1 MIVTLTLS
9 NGIRVIHKY
18 TSSPVVCCGLTINTG
33 TRDELP
39 HEHGMAHFL
48 EHTLFK
54 GTSKRKAYHIN
65 NRLDNVGGEF
75 NAFTTK
81 EETVIQACV
90 ISSDFARAVELI
102 ADVTFDSIFPEHEI
116 EKEKQVIC
124 EEIDSYDDSPADL
137 IFDDFEDLLF
147 EGYPIGRNILGT
159 KKTVKNFS
167 TSDIMKFVT
176 RTYNTDQMVFSS
188 AGRISESRLKYYC
201 EKYFGEQTANLR
213 KFNRVK
219 PENYKV
225 FDKSVK
231 KKTHQSHVILGN
243 RAYDY
248 NDKRKTA
255 LSLLLNYLG
264 GPATNSVLNMSL
276 REKHGLVYTVEAG
289 YTPYNDTGNVTVYYA
304 TAESNAEKSYELV
317 TKELAKI
324 KTDCLSAYQLA
335 KAKKQFV
342 RQYIIAQEN
351 SEQMMQTMAKSMLSH
366 NHFEGTKTLI
376 KQIETITAP
385 DIRDL
390 ANEIFC
396 ADMISKLQIT

>member
-1 MIVTLTLS
+1 MIVTFALS
-9 NGIRVIHKY
+9 NGIRVIHKH
-18 TSSPVVCCGLTINTG
+18 TSSPVIFCGLTINTG
-33 TRDELP
+33 TRDEQES
-39 HEHGMAHFL
+39 EHGMAHFL

-54 GTSKRKAYHIN
+54 GTKKRKAYHIN

-90 ISSDFARAVELI
+90 TSSDFARAVELI
-102 ADVTFDSIFPEHEI
+102 ADVTFNSTFPEHEVM
-116 EKEKQVIC
+116 KEKQVIF

-147 EGYPIGRNILGT
+147 DGYPIGRNILGT

-167 TSDIMKFVT
+167 TADIMKFVA

-188 AGRISESRLKYYC
+188 IGRISDNKLKYYC

-213 KFNRVK
+213 KFSRVN
-219 PENYKV
+219 PENYTI
-225 FDKSVK
+225 FNKSVM

-248 NDKRKTA
+248 NDNRRTA

-289 YTPYNDTGNVTVYYA
+289 YTPYNDTGNVTLYYA
-304 TAESNAEKSYELV
+304 TAETNAEKSYDLV
-317 TKELAKI
+317 MKELAKI
-324 KTDCLSAYQLA
+324 KTDFLSVYQLA
-335 KAKKQFV
+335 KAKKQFIG
-342 RQYIIAQEN
+342 QYIIAQEN
-351 SEQMMQTMAKSMLSH
+351 SEQMMQTMGKSILSH
-366 NHFEGTKTLI
+366 NHFEGTKTLV
-376 KQIETITAP
+376 KEVENVTAAG
-385 DIRDL
+385 IRDV

-396 ADMISKLQIT
+396 SDMISKLEYM

>member
-1 MIVTLTLS
+1 MRI
-9 NGIRVIHKY
+9 IHKY
-18 TSSPVVCCGLTINTG
+18 TSSPVVFCGLTINTG
-33 TRDELP
+33 TRDEQDA
-39 HEHGMAHFL
+39 EHGMAHFL

-102 ADVTFDSIFPEHEI
+102 ADVTFNSIFPEHEI
-116 EKEKQVIC
+116 NKEKQVIF

-147 EGYPIGRNILGT
+147 DKYPIGRNILGT
-159 KKTVKNFS
+159 KKTVKKFLPE
-167 TSDIMKFVT
+167 DIMKFVA

-188 AGRISESRLKYYC
+188 AGKISVNRLKYCC
-201 EKYFGEQTANLR
+201 EKYFGEQAANLR
-213 KFNRVK
+213 NFNRIK
-219 PENYKV
+219 PENYNV
-225 FDKSVK
+225 FNKSVIK
-231 KKTHQSHVILGN
+231 KIHQNHVILGN

-248 NDKRKTA
+248 NDKHRTA
-255 LSLLLNYLG
+255 LSLLMNYLG

-276 REKHGLVYTVEAG
+276 REKYGLVYTAEAG
-289 YTPYNDTGNVTVYYA
+289 YTPYNDTGNVTLYYA
-304 TAESNAEKSYELV
+304 TSKTNAEQSYDLV
-317 TKELAKI
+317 MKEIAKV
-324 KTDCLSAYQLA
+324 KTDLLSVYQLT
-335 KAKKQFV
+335 KAKKQFT

-351 SEQMMQTMAKSMLSH
+351 SEQMMQTMGKNILSY
-366 NHFEGTKTLI
+366 NSFDGTKSLI
-376 KQIETITAP
+376 KQIETVTAT
-385 DIRDL
+385 DIRNV

-396 ADMISKLQIT
+396 SGMVSKLEYVSNH